1 VLIERDLSSLH
12 VRPILRD
19 EVDRWN
25 SLMFSHH
32 YLGFRTLPGNSLK
45 YVAILDE
52 EWVALLGW
60 GSAALKSSPRDTW
73 IGWSSEQR
81 MRRLKYVVNNSRFLV
96 LPGIKIR
103 NLASKTLSLNVK
115 RLSGDWRRIYGHS
128 LLLAETFVDQSLF
141 AGTCYRAAGWR
152 VLGMTRGFRR
162 NGTRYFF
169 HGNPKTVCVVPLCR
183 NAPGMLSAPFFC
195 PDVNKK
201 EIFMLDLNKASIDEQ
216 GGLLDQLA
224 KVTDPRMRRGVR
236 HTQISILAIAVC
248 AVLSGARSFLAIGE
262 WACDLSQDILERFK
276 SRWSDDKRRYIPPS
290 EPTIRRTLKTID
302 AGEVDRIIGNWLAG
316 HCAGEAIA
324 LDGKTVRGSK
334 GSTGKGVHLVSAL
347 LHNEGVVI
355 AQKAVDGKSNEIT
368 AVKPLLDSTDIRGKV
383 ITADAMH
390 AQVEHANYLKEEKGA
405 DYVFTVKG
413 NQATLLKDI
422 QDLGDRD
429 FSPSV

>member
-1 VLIERDLSSLH
+1 
-12 VRPILRD
+12 
-19 EVDRWN
+19 
-25 SLMFSHH
+25 MASHH
-32 YLGFRTLPGNSLK
+32 YLGFQTLPGNSLK
-45 YVAILDE
+45 YVAILPAPREQNEGSDG

-81 MRRLKYVVNNSRFLV
+81 MRRLKYVVNNSRFLI
-96 LPGIKIR
+96 LPDIHVR
-103 NLASKTLSLNVK
+103 NLASRALSLNVR
-115 RLSGDWRRIYGHS
+115 RLSADWRRIYGHS

-141 AGTCYRAAGWR
+141 AGTCYRAAGWQ

-169 HGNPKTVCVVPLCR
+169 HGKPKTVYVVPLCR
-183 NAPGMLSAPFFC
+183 NAPRVLSAPFFC
-195 PDVNKK
+195 PDIERK
-201 EIFMLDLNKASIDEQ
+201 EAVMFDLNKALIDEQ

-276 SRWSDDKRRYIPPS
+276 SRWSDDKRRYVPPS

-324 LDGKTVRGSK
+324 IDGKTVRGSK

-355 AQKAVDGKSNEIT
+355 AQRAVDEKSNEIT
-368 AVKPLLDSTDIRGKV
+368 AVRPLLDSTDIRGKV

-390 AQVEHANYLKEEKGA
+390 AQVEHAKYLKEEKGA

-413 NQATLLKDI
+413 NQETLLKDI

-429 FSPSV
+429 FSPCV